1 MIRYLLM
8 LLYVLSVAESTFD
21 IGLGIGLGL
30 SATNLLLYALIF
42 TILARA
48 VLTSSDIHIPL
59 LGVHVAFGLLVAY
72 ATLSWTLNSIFDP
85 TYPAFTGLRTLKN
98 EIIDNY
104 LFFLVFFF
112 GAHNYEE
119 AKRIF
124 LFALY
129 LVAIMTVLT
138 FVDASALVDLG
149 IIGQD
154 VDGRVSGP
162 IGDSNSY
169 GVFMAFF
176 VPLFAAMAM
185 GSTGIARLFWWFIF
199 LCGFALLI
207 ASGSRGAYV
216 GILVGTIVGVKFI
229 SPFFDRRRMRRTG
242 LQMAA
247 VLMIITVSVAVTN
260 LELVAE
266 RIEQSTST
274 EDLDRLSSGRTA
286 IWRATILVQAEN
298 PESFLYGNGWNSHEQ
313 SGIWKSTHNTYLLR
327 LFELGFIGLAMFIAL
342 LVAIVRQI
350 RVLVQR
356 TEGKERILMS
366 GLAFGWFS
374 VIVSIVFVD
383 LYAPWFYI
391 WSFLGMSLRI
401 AYEKDREYRLENPQP
416 LPMASR
422 QPA

>member
-8 LLYVLSVAESTFD
+8 LLYLLSAAESTFD
-21 IGLGIGLGL
+21 VGVGIGLGL

-72 ATLSWTLNSIFDP
+72 ATLSWMLNSVFDP
-85 TYPAFTGLRTLKN
+85 TYPAFSGLRTLKN

-104 LFFLVFFF
+104 LFFMVFFF

-124 LFALY
+124 LFALH
-129 LVAIMTVLT
+129 LVAAMTVLT
-138 FVDASALVDLG
+138 VIDASALVDLG
-149 IIGQD
+149 IMGQEA
-154 VDGRVSGP
+154 DGRVNGP
-162 IGDSNSY
+162 IGNSNQY
-169 GVFMAFF
+169 GIFMAFF

-185 GSTGIARLFWWFIF
+185 GSTGVARIFWWFVF

-207 ASGSRGAYV
+207 ASGSRGTYV
-216 GILVGTIVGVKFI
+216 GMLAGTVIGVRFI
-229 SPFFDRRRMRRTG
+229 SPFFDRRRIRRVG
-242 LQMAA
+242 LQMGA
-247 VLMIITVSVAVTN
+247 VLMLITVSVAVTN
-260 LELVAE
+260 LDLVAE

-298 PESFLYGNGWNSHEQ
+298 PGSFLYGNGWNSHEQ

-327 LFELGFIGLAMFIAL
+327 LYELGLIGLGMFIAL
-342 LVAIVRQI
+342 LIAMVRQV

-366 GLAFGWFS
+366 GIAFGWFG
-374 VIVSIVFVD
+374 VIVAILFVD
-383 LYAPWFYI
+383 LYTPWFYI

-401 AYEKDREYRLENPQP
+401 AYEKDREYRLENPEP
-416 LPMASR
+416 LPLAPR